1 MSELLL
7 EVKDLNL
14 GYKVYNGIAK
24 VLTGLNIKVGYS
36 EKIGIVG
43 ETGCGKTTAMRSIM
57 RTLANNALVAP
68 ESKIFFQGKDI
79 LKMNNSEVQDLRREN
94 ISMVFED
101 PTASLNPVFTVGTQL
116 SDIVK
121 GVKQLKI
128 KNQGEKK
135 LKKESIK
142 KQVVKIFKS
151 VYLPDPERI
160 YQSFPVQLSGG
171 MRQRVCIAMAL
182 ISSKELLIFDE
193 PGTSLDV
200 TIKDQIFKLIKSII
214 EKGNASI
221 ILISHDL
228 GDIKHMSDRVYIMYA
243 GSIIEEAE
251 TRELF
256 NKPLHPYT
264 EGLLLATPKLTGGIG
279 QGIFGNIPSYLDPPK
294 GCRFY
299 PRCKD
304 RMPICA
310 EKVPPMININNSHR
324 VACFLFNK
332 DKGGVTIN
340 ENR

>member
-1 MSELLL
+1 MSKPLL
-7 EVKDLNL
+7 EIKGLHVGFKIFE
-14 GYKVYNGIAK
+14 GIVK
-24 VLTGLNIKVGYS
+24 VLDGVNIKVWPF
-36 EKIGIVG
+36 EKIWIVG
-43 ETGCGKTTAMRSIM
+43 ATGCGKTTTVKAIM
-57 RTLANNALVAP
+57 RTLTGNSLVTP
-68 ESKIFFQGKDI
+68 KSEILFEGKNILRMNKSEIEQIRRNKIA
-79 LKMNNSEVQDLRREN
+79 
-94 ISMVFED
+94 MVFQD
-101 PTASLNPVFTVGTQL
+101 PTSSLNPVFSVGTQL
-116 SDIVK
+116 NDIVK
-121 GVKQLKI
+121 YTHKENKP
-128 KNQGEKK
+128 GEKK
-135 LKKESIK
+135 LKEDFKQKIMQILK
-142 KQVVKIFKS
+142 K
-151 VYLPDPERI
+151 VYLPDPERM
-160 YQSFPVQLSGG
+160 YQSYPIQLSGG

-228 GDIKHMSDRVYIMYA
+228 GDIKHISDRVYIMYA
-243 GSIIEEAE
+243 GSIVEEAE